1 MEHSFDTSIAKEYG
15 ILEAV
20 ILNHL
25 RFWIE
30 HNKKNNIN
38 FHDGYY
44 WTFNSLKAFQG
55 LFEYASKG
63 QIERALNHLK
73 DEGLII
79 VGNYN
84 TAAFDR
90 TVWYALTEKGE
101 NTFPKREMHF
111 SNSGNAFPE
120 NEKPIPD
127 INTDINIIKERNN
140 INVISKEKATEEPKK
155 KEGFVK
161 PTLEEVQAYINE
173 QRFIVNA
180 ETFID
185 YYESN
190 GWKVGKNPMK
200 DWKAAVRTWEQK
212 EKEKR
217 NRYGNQS
224 NSKPYV
230 REEQEFGV
238 GNGEELPF

>member
-1 MEHSFDTSIAKEYG
+1 METFERDFKGIWVPKEVWLDKRLTMVEKG
-15 ILEAV
+15 ILME
-20 ILNHL
+20 I
-25 RFWIE
+25 
-30 HNKKNNIN
+30 
-38 FHDGYY
+38 D
-44 WTFNSLKAFQG
+44 SLDK
-55 LFEYASKG
+55 S
-63 QIERALNHLK
+63 
-73 DEGLII
+73 
-79 VGNYN
+79 GNRCFAGN
-84 TAAFDR
+84 DHFVELCQCSER
-90 TVWYALTEKGE
+90 TVSTAISKLIKLGYVELIHFDGRTRQLGSMLRGRVEKSCEAESQNLRG
-101 NTFPKREMHF
+101 
-111 SNSGNAFPE
+111 
-120 NEKPIPD
+120 D
-127 INTDINIIKERNN
+127 INNKYIYKDYSLENHIDSKESNN
-140 INVISKEKATEEPKK
+140 INVITKEKVAEEPKK
-155 KEGFVK
+155 KKDFVK
-161 PTLEEVQAYINE
+161 PTLEEVQAYIKE